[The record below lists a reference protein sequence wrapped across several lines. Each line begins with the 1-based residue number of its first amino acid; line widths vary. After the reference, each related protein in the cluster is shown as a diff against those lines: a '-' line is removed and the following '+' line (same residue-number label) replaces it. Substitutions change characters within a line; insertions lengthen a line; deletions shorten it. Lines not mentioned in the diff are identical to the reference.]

1 MPRKVTL
8 DLSSVDRLSLLQ
20 IIARGDNWRERQRSN
35 TLTLLDD
42 GLSMREV
49 ADIIGIDIRTVGLT
63 RMDWLARGFDS
74 LVDAPRCG
82 APRKI
87 KPEQLEKLIAAAKPL
102 LLS

>member
-8 DLSSVDRLSLLQ
+8 NLSSFDRLSLLQ
-20 IIARGDNWRERQRSN
+20 IMARGDNWRERQRSN

-63 RMDWLARGFDS
+63 RT
-74 LVDAPRCG
+74 
-82 APRKI
+82 
-87 KPEQLEKLIAAAKPL
+87 
-102 LLS
+102 